1 MGYSKGER
9 GREGRGGDEG
19 GGGRGGEGRRQLGR
33 GMRKERGRGRGRGIY
48 REVVENAHV
57 LVKAVYLV

>member
-19 GGGRGGEGRRQLGR
+19 GGGTGGEGRRQLGR

-48 REVVENAHV
+48 REEVENALV